1 MLRVVLLLSFL
12 FVTPALAQDAKDAD
26 ADAAPE
32 SSDQASEQVS
42 GPAAEINADD
52 LDDIDDSDGLDEPYP
67 VEDEDAF
74 IPSENVAFGQSIPF
88 PTDI

>member
-12 FVTPALAQDAKDAD
+12 FVTPGLAQDTKDAD
-26 ADAAPE
+26 ADAVPE
-32 SSDQASEQVS
+32 SSEQAPE
-42 GPAAEINADD
+42 PAAANTADD
-52 LDDIDDSDGLDEPYP
+52 LDDLDGLDEPYP

>member
-1 MLRVVLLLSFL
+1 MIRTLFLLAAFSISA
-12 FVTPALAQDAKDAD
+12 ALAQESAEPEADAATDTPEALEAEAPDAD
-26 ADAAPE
+26 AD
-32 SSDQASEQVS
+32 V
-42 GPAAEINADD
+42 D
-52 LDDIDDSDGLDEPYP
+52 LDELYP